1 MPESE
6 LFERGLQRRR
16 EVLGSEY
23 VDASLG
29 HSDEFMMAFQR
40 AVTEVAW
47 GWAWSRPRL
56 DAKTRSMINLAML
69 TALGR
74 FDELGI
80 YVKGALRSG
89 VTVAEIQEI
98 LIHAIAYCGTPAGRQ
113 AFQAAHRTLSQEG
126 ALG

>member
-1 MPESE
+1 
-6 LFERGLQRRR
+6 
-16 EVLGSEY
+16 
-23 VDASLG
+23 
-29 HSDEFMMAFQR
+29 
-40 AVTEVAW
+40 
-47 GWAWSRPRL
+47 
-56 DAKTRSMINLAML
+56 MINLAML

-89 VTVAEIQEI
+89 VTVEEIQEV

-113 AFQAAHRTLSQEG
+113 AFLAAHRTLSAEG

>member
-1 MPESE
+1 MFRNTDAAGTASDNY
-6 LFERGLQRRR
+6 RSVAAGLR
-16 EVLGSEY
+16 
-23 VDASLG
+23 
-29 HSDEFMMAFQR
+29 F
-40 AVTEVAW
+40 
-47 GWAWSRPRL
+47 
-56 DAKTRSMINLAML
+56 NLPISAQQVVGE
-69 TALGR
+69 AAGRDVRFGR

-113 AFQAAHRTLSQEG
+113 AFLAAHRTLSQEG